1 LPNRKNICTLG
12 EALYICTMQNEQNNK
27 LTDLEIKVLHMV
39 SRSQIEDGF
48 SEYDSVS
55 SASEKG
61 ILGSLVKKGLVYD
74 ARELEPG
81 DDYMYCL
88 TDEGFVACSELGIS
102 TSHIIMF
109 N

>member
-1 LPNRKNICTLG
+1 MTNMKNTTL
-12 EALYICTMQNEQNNK
+12 TP
-27 LTDLEIKVLHMV
+27 TEIKVLGMV

-74 ARELEPG
+74 AREMEPG

-88 TDEGFVACSELGIS
+88 TPEGFEACAELEIS
-102 TSHIIMF
+102 TGHIIMF

>member
-1 LPNRKNICTLG
+1 MLNNMTKTMENTTLTP
-12 EALYICTMQNEQNNK
+12 A
-27 LTDLEIKVLHMV
+27 EIKVLGMV

-48 SEYDSVS
+48 SEYDSVN

-61 ILGSLVKKGLVYD
+61 ILGSLVKKGLVHD
-74 ARELEPG
+74 AREHEEG
-81 DDYMYCL
+81 NDYMYCL
-88 TDEGFVACSELGIS
+88 TAEGFEACAELGIS

>member
-1 LPNRKNICTLG
+1 V
-12 EALYICTMQNEQNNK
+12 YICGMRNEQNNK
-27 LTDLEIKVLHMV
+27 LTDLEIKVLGMV
-39 SRSQIEDGF
+39 SRSQIEDGY

-74 ARELEPG
+74 ARELEQG

-88 TDEGFVACSELGIS
+88 TPEGFQECDELGIS
-102 TSHIIMF
+102 TRHIIMF

>member
-1 LPNRKNICTLG
+1 
-12 EALYICTMQNEQNNK
+12 
-27 LTDLEIKVLHMV
+27 MV

-61 ILGSLVKKGLVYD
+61 ILGSLVKKGLVHD
-74 ARELEPG
+74 AREHEEG

-88 TDEGFVACSELGIS
+88 TAEGFEACAELNIC
-102 TSHIIMF
+102 TAHIIMF
-109 N
+109 D

>member
-1 LPNRKNICTLG
+1 
-12 EALYICTMQNEQNNK
+12 MQNDKNKK
-27 LTDLEIKVLHMV
+27 LTDLEIKVLGMV
-39 SRSQIEDGF
+39 SRSQIEDNF

-55 SASEKG
+55 SPSEKG

-74 ARELEPG
+74 AREMEQG

-88 TDEGFVACSELGIS
+88 TTEGFEKCGELGIS
-102 TSHIIMF
+102 TRHIIMY

>member
-1 LPNRKNICTLG
+1 MTK
-12 EALYICTMQNEQNNK
+12 
-27 LTDLEIKVLHMV
+27 LEIAVLTNV
-39 SRSQIEDGF
+39 ARSQIEDGF

-55 SASEKG
+55 GAFEKG

-74 ARELEPG
+74 AREYEQG

-88 TDEGFVACSELGIS
+88 TDEGFEACSELGIS
-102 TSHIIMF
+102 TAHIIMF

>member
-1 LPNRKNICTLG
+1 MTNMKNTTL
-12 EALYICTMQNEQNNK
+12 TP
-27 LTDLEIKVLHMV
+27 TEIKVLGMV

-74 ARELEPG
+74 ARENEDG
-81 DDYMYCL
+81 NDYMYCL
-88 TDEGFVACSELGIS
+88 TTEGFEACAELEIS
-102 TSHIIMF
+102 TSHIIIF

>member
-1 LPNRKNICTLG
+1 
-12 EALYICTMQNEQNNK
+12 MQNDKNN
-27 LTDLEIKVLHMV
+27 TMTELEIKVLGMV

-48 SEYDSVS
+48 SEYDYVS

-74 ARELEPG
+74 ARELEQG
-81 DDYMYCL
+81 NEFMYCL
-88 TDEGFVACSELGIS
+88 TDEGFDACSQLGIS

>member
-1 LPNRKNICTLG
+1 
-12 EALYICTMQNEQNNK
+12 MQNEQNNK
-27 LTDLEIKVLHMV
+27 LTDLEIKVLGMV

-61 ILGSLVKKGLVYD
+61 ILGSLVKKELVYD
-74 ARELEPG
+74 AREHEQG

-88 TDEGFVACSELGIS
+88 TAEGFEACAELGIS
-102 TSHIIMF
+102 TSHILMF

>member
-1 LPNRKNICTLG
+1 MKHTTL
-12 EALYICTMQNEQNNK
+12 TQS
-27 LTDLEIKVLHMV
+27 EIQVLGMV

-61 ILGSLVKKGLVYD
+61 ILGSLVKKGLVHD
-74 ARELEPG
+74 AREHEEG

-88 TDEGFVACSELGIS
+88 TAEGFEACAELNIS
-102 TSHIIMF
+102 TAHIIMF
-109 N
+109 D